1 MAEYN
6 PERVVETAEAEVGYR
21 EKATPENLDQ
31 KTAPN
36 DGAGNWT
43 KYGRD
48 MDRIPDFF
56 NGEKNGY
63 DWCAVF
69 VCWAFVQAYGVSAAR
84 RLLCLPKRSSAAGC
98 TQAAGY
104 FIAAGRFRTD
114 PAPGDQVFF
123 GSSRADC
130 DHTGLVVKVTAAY
143 VYTVEGNAGNAV
155 TRHRYRRTDSWI
167 VGYGR
172 PRWDDTAGKEPAQNA
187 EPEKPKEEA
196 IYVTVQLRQLQ
207 EGMGGE
213 EVRTVQRILK
223 MLNYATGSVDGD
235 FGPLTDAAVR
245 AFQRHKGLDV
255 DGIVGPDTWGRLLK
269 G

>member
-6 PERVVETAEAEVGYR
+6 PERVIEIAEAEVGYH
-21 EKATPENLDQ
+21 EKDTPENLDQ

-56 NGEKNGY
+56 NGSKNGY
-63 DWCAVF
+63 EWCAVF
-69 VCWAFVQAYGVSAAR
+69 VCWAFVKAYGEAAAR
-84 RLLCLPKRSSAAGC
+84 SLLCLPKRSSAAGC

-104 FIAAGRFRTD
+104 FIDAGHFRTD

-130 DHTGLVVKVTAAY
+130 DHTGLVEKVTAAY
-143 VYTVEGNAGNAV
+143 VYTVEGNAENAV
-155 TRHRYRRTDSWI
+155 TRHRYKRTDGWI

-172 PRWDDTAGKEPAQNA
+172 PRWDDTAEKEPAPDP
-187 EPEKPKEEA
+187 EPEKQKEEE
-196 IYVTVQLRQLQ
+196 IIVTVHLRQLQ